1 MPVGDVNST
10 ERGSGARYNDGK
22 IPLDLLPLRLLVQGI
37 GSYPDLMAALADI
50 QERKPH
56 AISKLM
62 DRATFEDLKAAARVF
77 EFGKRKYAAW
87 NWTKGMAWSI
97 PLACAARHLL
107 AIEEGAPLDDDSGLS
122 HIGHFWCNV
131 IMLDTFSRT
140 FPEGDDLPPAGSLG

>member
-22 IPLDLLPLRLLVQGI
+22 LPLDLLPLRLLVPLTGMH
-37 GSYPDLMAALADI
+37 SELMAALADV
-50 QERKPH
+50 QERRPG
-56 AISKLM
+56 AVIALM
-62 DRATFEDLKAAARVF
+62 DKAGVEDLKAAARVF

-107 AIEEGAPLDDDSGLS
+107 AIEEGEPLDSDSGLP
-122 HIGHFWCNV
+122 HIGHFWCNA
-131 IMLDTFSRT
+131 IMLDTFART
-140 FPEGDDLPPAGSLG
+140 FPEGDDLPPEGSLG